1 MNLMNFDVIAFAAAV
16 REIVCAVPAG
26 KVTTYGDVAALAGYP
41 DHARMA
47 GRILASFGMDSFV
60 PCHRVVSAAGRTA
73 PHWHSQSA
81 LLRQEGVG
89 FLPSGRVDMNRY
101 RWKPDYELLLSNN
114 NF

>member
-26 KVTTYGDVAALAGYP
+26 KVTTYGDV
-41 DHARMA
+41 
-47 GRILASFGMDSFV
+47 GRILAPFGMDSFV
-60 PCHRVVSAAGRTA
+60 PCHRVVNAAGRTA